1 MINPVDIVL
10 YTFLFGGLLLVGIG
24 YFYKER
30 RKHLMRMAGWLLFGL
45 YWLYITITLTGFLIY
60 DQQWLHLWPIPTR
73 FPVPDPINTG
83 FTGVA
88 FPFFA
93 YLGYHEYLSYR
104 WDKDDESLKFI
115 AGLSFVAGMTYF
127 LIDLIPSLAA
137 VIIYFVAIQ
146 TVWLLN
152 LMGYPAGAYFSDMNY
167 TGTQEEG
174 IFLPLQ
180 NTSPQISIVLACTA
194 IQAIVIFVA
203 AIYCTK
209 ADPLRKFKGYMA
221 ALPVIHVLNI
231 VRNAGI
237 IYLSNVAGMN
247 FEFAHV
253 YVGKT
258 FSLIVLIFITFYIF
272 KILPELHENIL
283 GLVDLPKRR
292 NKMKSIKS
300 IESVIDK
307 KDDGT
312 KIGEK

>member
-1 MINPVDIVL
+1 LINLIDVVL

-30 RKHLMRMAGWLLFGL
+30 GKHLIRMAGWLLFGL
-45 YWLYITITLTGFLIY
+45 YWLYIAITISGFLISG
-60 DQQWLHLWPIPTR
+60 LHWSQVWPIPTR
-73 FPVPDPINTG
+73 YPVPDIVNAG

-93 YLGYHEYLSYR
+93 YLGYQEYLSHK
-104 WDKDDESLKFI
+104 WDKDNESLKFI
-115 AGLSFVAGMTYF
+115 AGLSFIAGMTYF
-127 LIDLIPSLAA
+127 LIDLIPMLAA
-137 VIIYFVAIQ
+137 VIIYFVAVQ
-146 TVWLLN
+146 TVWVLN
-152 LMGYPAGAYFSDMNY
+152 LMGYPVSVYFSDMNY

-174 IFLPLQ
+174 IFLPLRGS
-180 NTSPQISIVLACTA
+180 SPQISIVLACTA

-209 ADPLRKFKGYMA
+209 ADSRRKFKGYVA

-231 VRNAGI
+231 VRNVGV
-237 IYLSNVAGMN
+237 IYLSNVVGIN
-247 FEFAHV
+247 FDIAHI
-253 YVGKT
+253 YIGKT

-272 KILPELHENIL
+272 KILPELHENII

-292 NKMKSIKS
+292 SKMKSIKS
-300 IESVIDK
+300 VENNIDK

-312 KIGEK
+312 NIGEK